1 MGDEINGSR
10 KKTCP
15 ASLSSSS
22 SGGTVTGSGSVGGG
36 VDPYDIEW
44 LDYTEQERI
53 HILQVLRRDL
63 QLKWTDYNR
72 IRLVKKKHSVLR
84 VIILKRSYN

>member
-15 ASLSSSS
+15 SLSSS

-72 IRLVKKKHSVLR
+72 IRLVKTQFS
-84 VIILKRSYN
+84 IKRTKLNKLSYN